1 MYAHSLKQPLVS
13 LPALARRETI
23 TTRLRNGSPAPA
35 FNLQDETGAARS
47 LTALRDSRLFLLLFL
62 GFAACSTSRRDLLAY
77 ANVYDRLR
85 ALDADMAAV
94 TADTPDSHRQL
105 SAELG
110 LPFPVLS
117 DPDFAVS
124 ERYGVYRSDEVE
136 RGPQPHG
143 EPAVFILDVQGE
155 IAYSQILSGPK
166 GLASPTEL
174 ALVLL
179 YMHQHDGRYW

>member
-1 MYAHSLKQPLVS
+1 M
-13 LPALARRETI
+13 
-23 TTRLRNGSPAPA
+23 LRNGSTAPA
-35 FNLQDETGAARS
+35 FDLQDETGAFRS
-47 LTALRDSRLFLLLFL
+47 LTMLRDSRLFLLLFV

-85 ALDADMAAV
+85 ALDADMAAI
-94 TADTPDSHRQL
+94 TADTPDNHRRL

-117 DPDFAVS
+117 DQNFAVS

-136 RGPQPHG
+136 MGPQPHG
-143 EPAVFILDVQGE
+143 EPAVFILDVEGA

-166 GLASPTEL
+166 GLANPTEM

-179 YMHQHDGRYW
+179 YMRQHDGRYW